1 MNSLIHRST
10 ALMLS
15 AALLFI
21 TGLGDALHMLPG
33 MGHAGHC
40 HGLACHAGSS
50 HGHTHDDHAHSHD
63 GHQHGHAHASSKS
76 CCGHSHGP
84 AKPVVAK
91 CEELP
96 GSLADTSDNA
106 SGDAGEQHE
115 CGLCKFLASLKQV
128 TPPSVAMHQWQS
140 LSVAHRNSQ
149 APRPES
155 NIVLA
160 YQGRAP
166 PTSL

>member
-15 AALLFI
+15 AALLVI
-21 TGLGDALHMLPG
+21 AGLGDALHMLPG

-40 HGLACHAGSS
+40 HGLACHAGS
-50 HGHTHDDHAHSHD
+50 GHDHAHSHD
-63 GHQHGHAHASSKS
+63 GHAYHDHAHASKNS

-84 AKPVVAK
+84 VRTSVATV
-91 CEELP
+91 EE
-96 GSLADTSDNA
+96 TSSSSSDE

-115 CGLCKFLASLKQV
+115 CGLCKLLASLKQV

-140 LSVAHRNSQ
+140 LSVAQFNSQ
-149 APRPES
+149 AQRPES
-155 NIVLA
+155 NTVLA
-160 YQGRAP
+160 YLGRAP
-166 PTSL
+166 PISL